1 MLLICEKNSAIA
13 SHPKSNGL
21 VISRNK
27 WYLKSFYFLFIR
39 VGARS
44 HRTSEKEFE
53 RSGNGLGDC
62 YRSTLHTGL
71 GKVALRFSVFNL
83 QLRPHF
89 TTGQYCASFY
99 SLLSLS
105 FGSVK
110 HCSLYC
116 ASSEM
121 STLTSKSVIEGR
133 ALHKALP
140 SRIFC
145 EIK

>member
-27 WYLKSFYFLFIR
+27 WYLKSFFFLFIR
-39 VGARS
+39 VRARS

-62 YRSTLHTGL
+62 FRSALHTGV
-71 GKVALRFSVFNL
+71 GKVALRFRVFNL
-83 QLRPHF
+83 QLRPHIA
-89 TTGQYCASFY
+89 TGQCCASFY

-105 FGSVK
+105 FGLGK
-110 HCSLYC
+110 HCSLHY
-116 ASSEM
+116 ALSEM
-121 STLTSKSVIEGR
+121 SILTNKSVIEGR